1 MQNFAAAAKITNCLM
16 QTWNYYN
23 LQCSLMNS
31 SLTSITLSLGLIFF
45 VVGLLLKILPP
56 KRMNSIYGYRT
67 SSSMRNLDTWTA
79 ANNYSAKLMIFE
91 GISLTV
97 IGLISPAI
105 PDMGI
110 IGTGIAIGFLIFS
123 VIVLIIATEKY
134 LNKIFDKNGNRRI
147 T

>member
-1 MQNFAAAAKITNCLM
+1 
-16 QTWNYYN
+16 
-23 LQCSLMNS
+23 MNS